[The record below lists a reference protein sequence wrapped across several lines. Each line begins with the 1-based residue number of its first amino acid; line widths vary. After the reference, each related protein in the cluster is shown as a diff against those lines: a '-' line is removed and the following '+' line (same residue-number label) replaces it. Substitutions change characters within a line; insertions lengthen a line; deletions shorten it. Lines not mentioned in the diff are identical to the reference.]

1 MSLRSHR
8 YCAQIHVT
16 NGLVKLRHLA
26 TDADPSASSE
36 NGDEFLDRVDD
47 AMTRFVENHCVGT
60 GGDAC

>member
-1 MSLRSHR
+1 MSLRIHR

-36 NGDEFLDRVDD
+36 NGDEFLDHVDD
-47 AMTRFVENHCVGT
+47 AMTRFVENHCVVN